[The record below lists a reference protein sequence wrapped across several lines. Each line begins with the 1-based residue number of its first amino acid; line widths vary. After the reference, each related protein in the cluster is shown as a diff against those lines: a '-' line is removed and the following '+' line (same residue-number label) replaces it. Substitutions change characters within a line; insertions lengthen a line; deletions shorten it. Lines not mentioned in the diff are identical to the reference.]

1 MAKKK
6 ESLKEVFDKVWPQ
19 AKKEI
24 DKGVKNAKKMLA
36 KSEKYLKELSEKG
49 AAQTKKLSLSIQR
62 EKAYYDL
69 GKAVSAVPLT
79 KWKASRKISSLVKE
93 IKGFGQGIGKIK

>member
-6 ESLKEVFDKVWPQ
+6 ESFKEVFDKVWPK
-19 AKKEI
+19 AKKEL
-24 DKGVKNAKKMLA
+24 DKGVKNARKMLV

-49 AAQTKKLSLSIQR
+49 AAQTKKLSLSLKR

-69 GKAVSAVPLT
+69 GKAVSALPTT
-79 KWKASRKISSLVKE
+79 KWKTDRKVSLLIKEVRDLDRNIS
-93 IKGFGQGIGKIK
+93 KIK

>member
-6 ESLKEVFDKVWPQ
+6 ESFKEVVDKLWPQ

-24 DKGVKNAKKMLA
+24 DIGVKNAKKILA

-49 AAQTKKLSLSIQR
+49 ATQTKKLSLAIKR

-69 GKAVSAVPLT
+69 GKAVSAVPTT
-79 KWKASRKISSLVKE
+79 KWKTSRKISLLVKK
-93 IKGFGQGIGKIK
+93 IKGLDKDINKIK

>member
-1 MAKKK
+1 MVK
-6 ESLKEVFDKVWPQ
+6 EKGSLKEVLDKLWPQ

-24 DKGVKNAKKMLA
+24 DIGVKNAKKILA

-49 AAQTKKLSLSIQR
+49 ATQTKKLSLAIKR

-69 GKAVSAVPLT
+69 GKAVSAVPLI
-79 KWKASRKISSLVKE
+79 KWKASRKISLLVKK
-93 IKGFGQGIGKIK
+93 IKGMDKDINKIK